1 MHLLKL
7 VRTKNLFFIVFIQLI
22 MRQVV
27 LMPIL
32 QKYGFEI
39 SAIDLNF
46 VLMALATVLMAAGGY
61 VLNDYF
67 DVKIDAINHPD
78 RLIIT
83 KSVSKQNAML
93 YYQVLTGFGV
103 VSGLLLAF
111 WVSSFTL
118 AFIFIVVPGLLWF
131 YSSSYKRQFLIGNII
146 VALLAALS
154 VLIVAFVELAVLE
167 QRFGNLLFETPIPK
181 QFYAWIG
188 GFSFFSF
195 LLTWVREIIK
205 DIEDEKGDREME
217 CRTMVLKWG
226 LSKTKLFLY
235 LLICVVVVALY
246 AVKFLMTEFDGS
258 LTIKYITFGLAL
270 PLAALVFMIFKAQN
284 TTDFHQA
291 STFVKF
297 IMLSGVLYSFIFYF
311 QMAKTYGI
319 SVFDIFIIK

>member
-1 MHLLKL
+1 MHFLKL
-7 VRTKNLFFIVFIQLI
+7 IRIKNLVFIVFIQII

-46 VLMALATVLMAAGGY
+46 VLMVLATVLLAAGGY

-93 YYQVLTGFGV
+93 YYQALTGVGV

-167 QRFGNLLFETPIPK
+167 QRFGNLLFETPIPG

-235 LLICVVVVALY
+235 LLICIVVVALY
-246 AVKFLMTEFDGS
+246 AVQLVMTEFDGS
-258 LTIKYITFGLAL
+258 LTIKYITFGLVL
-270 PLAALVFMIFKAQN
+270 PLAVLTFLIFKAQN

-291 STFVKF
+291 ATFVKF

>member
-1 MHLLKL
+1 M
-7 VRTKNLFFIVFIQLI
+7 
-22 MRQVV
+22 

-83 KSVSKQNAML
+83 NTVSKQKAML
-93 YYQVLTGFGV
+93 YYQLLTGVGV
-103 VSGLLLAF
+103 LLGLLLAF
-111 WVSSFTL
+111 RVNSFTL
-118 AFIFIVVPGLLWF
+118 AFVFIVVPGLLWF

-154 VLIVAFVELAVLE
+154 VLIVAIVELSVLE
-167 QRFGNLLFETPIPK
+167 QRFGKLLFETPIPG
-181 QFYAWIG
+181 QFYTWIG
-188 GFSFFSF
+188 GFSVFS
-195 LLTWVREIIK
+195 LLTLLREIIK

-217 CRTMVLKWG
+217 CRTIVLKWG
-226 LSKTKLFLY
+226 LPRTKLLLY
-235 LLICVVVVALY
+235 LLICIIVVALY
-246 AVKFLMTEFDGS
+246 AVEFLMTEFEGS

>member
-1 MHLLKL
+1 
-7 VRTKNLFFIVFIQLI
+7 

-83 KSVSKQNAML
+83 NTVSKQKAML
-93 YYQVLTGFGV
+93 YYQLLTGVGV
-103 VSGLLLAF
+103 LLGLLLAF
-111 WVSSFTL
+111 RVNSFTL
-118 AFIFIVVPGLLWF
+118 AFVFIVVPGLLWF

-154 VLIVAFVELAVLE
+154 VLIVAIVELSVLE
-167 QRFGNLLFETPIPK
+167 QRFGKLLFETPIPG
-181 QFYAWIG
+181 QFYTWIG
-188 GFSFFSF
+188 GFSVFSF
-195 LLTWVREIIK
+195 LLTLLREIIK

-217 CRTMVLKWG
+217 CRTIVLKWG
-226 LSKTKLFLY
+226 LPRTKLLLY
-235 LLICVVVVALY
+235 LLICIIVVALY
-246 AVKFLMTEFDGS
+246 AVEFLMMEFEGS
-258 LTIKYITFGLAL
+258 LTIKYITYGLAL
-270 PLAALVFMIFKAQN
+270 PLAVLAFLIYKAQN
-284 TTDFHQA
+284 TTDFNQA

-311 QMAKTYGI
+311 QMAKMYSI
-319 SVFDIFIIK
+319 SVFDLFIIK

>member
-1 MHLLKL
+1 MHFLKL
-7 VRTKNLFFIVFIQLI
+7 IRIKNLVFIVFIQII

-39 SAIDLNF
+39 SVIDLNF

-83 KSVSKQNAML
+83 KSVSKQKAML
-93 YYQVLTGFGV
+93 YYQLLTGVGV
-103 VSGLLLAF
+103 LLGLLLAF
-111 WVSSFTL
+111 RVNSFTL
-118 AFIFIVVPGLLWF
+118 AFVFIVVPGLLWF

-154 VLIVAFVELAVLE
+154 VLIVAIVELSVLE
-167 QRFGNLLFETPIPK
+167 QRFGKLLFETPIPG
-181 QFYAWIG
+181 QFYTWIG
-188 GFSFFSF
+188 GFSVFSF
-195 LLTWVREIIK
+195 LLTLLREIIK

-217 CRTMVLKWG
+217 CRTIVLKWG
-226 LSKTKLFLY
+226 LPRTKLLLY
-235 LLICVVVVALY
+235 LLICIIVVALY
-246 AVKFLMTEFDGS
+246 AVEFLMTEFEGS
-258 LTIKYITFGLAL
+258 LTIKYITYGLAL
-270 PLAALVFMIFKAQN
+270 PLAVLAFLIYKAQN
-284 TTDFHQA
+284 TTDFNQA
-291 STFVKF
+291 STFVKL

-311 QMAKTYGI
+311 QMAKMYSI
-319 SVFDIFIIK
+319 SVFDLFIIK

>member
-1 MHLLKL
+1 MYFLKL
-7 VRTKNLFFIVFIQLI
+7 IRIKNLVFIAFIQII
-22 MRQVV
+22 MRQVL

-46 VLMALATVLMAAGGY
+46 LFMMLAIILLAAGGY

-67 DVKIDAINHPD
+67 DVKIDAVNRPD
-78 RLIIT
+78 QLIVT

-93 YYQVLTGFGV
+93 YYQVLTGVGV

-111 WVSSFTL
+111 RLSSFTL

-167 QRFGNLLFETPIPK
+167 QDFGTLLFETPIPH
-181 QFYAWIG
+181 QFYLWIG
-188 GFSFFSF
+188 GFSVFSF
-195 LLTWVREIIK
+195 LLTWIREIIK

-217 CRTMVLKWG
+217 CRTMALKWG
-226 LSKTKLFLY
+226 TPKTKYFLY
-235 LLICVVVVALY
+235 FLIAVTVVALF
-246 AVKFLMTEFDGS
+246 VIQFFITEFEGN
-258 LTIKYITFGLAL
+258 LTVKYITFGLAL
-270 PLAALVFMIFKAQN
+270 PLALLVFLISKAQN
-284 TTDFHQA
+284 VTDYHQA

>member
-1 MHLLKL
+1 
-7 VRTKNLFFIVFIQLI
+7 

-83 KSVSKQNAML
+83 NTVSKQKAML
-93 YYQVLTGFGV
+93 YYQLLTGVGV
-103 VSGLLLAF
+103 LLGLLLAF
-111 WVSSFTL
+111 RVNSFTL
-118 AFIFIVVPGLLWF
+118 AFVFIVVPGLLWF

-154 VLIVAFVELAVLE
+154 VLIVAIVELSVLE
-167 QRFGNLLFETPIPK
+167 QRFGKLLFETPIPG
-181 QFYAWIG
+181 QFYTWIG
-188 GFSFFSF
+188 GFSVFSF
-195 LLTWVREIIK
+195 LLTLLREIIK

-235 LLICVVVVALY
+235 LLICVVLVA
-246 AVKFLMTEFDGS
+246 KS
-258 LTIKYITFGLAL
+258 QI
-270 PLAALVFMIFKAQN
+270 
-284 TTDFHQA
+284 
-291 STFVKF
+291 
-297 IMLSGVLYSFIFYF
+297 
-311 QMAKTYGI
+311 
-319 SVFDIFIIK
+319 

>member
-1 MHLLKL
+1 MHFLKL
-7 VRTKNLFFIVFIQLI
+7 IRIKNLVFIVFIQII

-83 KSVSKQNAML
+83 KSVSKQKAML
-93 YYQVLTGFGV
+93 YYQLLTGVGV
-103 VSGLLLAF
+103 LLGLLLAF
-111 WVSSFTL
+111 QVNSFTL
-118 AFIFIVVPGLLWF
+118 AFVFIVVPGLLWF

-154 VLIVAFVELAVLE
+154 VLIVAIVELSVLE
-167 QRFGNLLFETPIPK
+167 QRFGKLLFETPIPG
-181 QFYAWIG
+181 QFYTWIG
-188 GFSFFSF
+188 GFSVFSF
-195 LLTWVREIIK
+195 LLTLLREIIK

-217 CRTMVLKWG
+217 CRTIVLKWG
-226 LSKTKLFLY
+226 LPRTKLLLY
-235 LLICVVVVALY
+235 LLICIIVVALY
-246 AVKFLMTEFDGS
+246 AVEFLMTEFEGS
-258 LTIKYITFGLAL
+258 LTIKYITYGLAL
-270 PLAALVFMIFKAQN
+270 PLAVLAFLIYKAQN
-284 TTDFHQA
+284 TTDFNQA
-291 STFVKF
+291 STFVKL

-311 QMAKTYGI
+311 QMAKMYSI
-319 SVFDIFIIK
+319 SVFDLFIIK

>member
-1 MHLLKL
+1 MHFLKL
-7 VRTKNLFFIVFIQLI
+7 IRIKNLVFIVFIQII

-46 VLMALATVLMAAGGY
+46 VFMVLATVLLAAGGY

-93 YYQVLTGFGV
+93 YYQLLTGVGV
-103 VSGLLLAF
+103 LLGLLLAF
-111 WVSSFTL
+111 QVNSFTL
-118 AFIFIVVPGLLWF
+118 AFVFIVVPGLLWF

-154 VLIVAFVELAVLE
+154 VLIVAIVELSVLE
-167 QRFGNLLFETPIPK
+167 QRFGKLLFETPIPG
-181 QFYAWIG
+181 QFYTWIG
-188 GFSFFSF
+188 GFSVFSF
-195 LLTWVREIIK
+195 LLTLLREIIK

-217 CRTMVLKWG
+217 CRTIVLKWG
-226 LSKTKLFLY
+226 LPRTKLLLY
-235 LLICVVVVALY
+235 LLICIIVVALY
-246 AVKFLMTEFDGS
+246 AVEFLMTEFEGS
-258 LTIKYITFGLAL
+258 LTIKYITYGLAL
-270 PLAALVFMIFKAQN
+270 PLAVLAFLIYKAQN
-284 TTDFHQA
+284 TTDFNQA
-291 STFVKF
+291 STFVKL

-311 QMAKTYGI
+311 QMAKMYSI
-319 SVFDIFIIK
+319 SVFDLFIIK